1 MYFQSPSKYMI
12 FVIATSLIM
21 KLPRFFHLKMIRIN
35 GTIEYWTTP
44 IMDDPVYIRF
54 SSYWDDL
61 FATGALPLAIS
72 IFLNL
77 KIYLKVYQW
86 IRIFLR
92 IPLRFWINQKILHDI
107 NFLFIDSNFGKYGLR
122 KVCRNRYTIKC
133 RSRGK

>member
-1 MYFQSPSKYMI
+1 M
-12 FVIATSLIM
+12 IATSLIM
-21 KLPRFFHLKMIRIN
+21 KLPRFFHLKIIRIN

-77 KIYLKVYQW
+77 RIYLKVYQW
-86 IRIFLR
+86 IRILLR
-92 IPLRFWINQKILHDI
+92 IPLRHKDFELIKIFLHDI
-107 NFLFIDSNFGKYGLR
+107 NFLFLDSTFCKYGLR
-122 KVCRNRYTIKC
+122 KICRNRYSIKC
-133 RSRGK
+133 RRREK